1 MSVFEKHT
9 MGASHIPFIFHRF
22 EFKNKKN
29 VDVGN
34 WHENVE
40 LLYFTKGHATVTSD
54 DLHVDVEPGDIAI
67 INANRIHTIS
77 ADEPHHYYCLI
88 IDRAFCLSNHFDTNM
103 ISFTPKI
110 RDVEIA
116 ALIEEIAEE
125 YFGDSPYRIQ
135 MMRAAALK
143 IMSLL
148 CRHHSEGDNNPYIG
162 PPHLSAV
169 KRAIGYI
176 SSEYNKRLTLDI
188 IAEASGL
195 SKYYLAREFHKVT
208 GYTVVGYT
216 NLVRCNMA
224 KRMLAESEESIE
236 SVARSCGFGN
246 FSYFSK
252 VFLKTI
258 GMRPSDYRAASKSRA
273 LGESSV

>member
-9 MGASHIPFIFHRF
+9 MGESHIPFIFHRF
-22 EFKNKKN
+22 EIKDRKN

-34 WHENVE
+34 WHENIE

-54 DLHVDVEPGDIAI
+54 DLHVEVEPGDIAI

-77 ADEPHHYYCLI
+77 ADEVHHYYCLI
-88 IDRAFCLSNHFDTNM
+88 IDRAFCLSNHLDTNM
-103 ISFTPKI
+103 ISFAPKI
-110 RDVEIA
+110 RDPQISE
-116 ALIEEIAEE
+116 LIEEIAEE
-125 YFGDSPYRIQ
+125 YSADTPYRVQ

-148 CRHHSEGDNNPYIG
+148 CRHHSEGDNAPYIG

-176 SSEYNKRLTLDI
+176 SSEYDKRLTLDI

-195 SKYYLAREFHKVT
+195 SKYYLAREFHKAT
-208 GYTVVGYT
+208 GCTVVSYI

-224 KRMLAESEESIE
+224 RRMLSESEESIE
-236 SVARSCGFGN
+236 SIARSCGFGN

-252 VFLKTI
+252 VFLKTV
-258 GMRPSDYRAASKSRA
+258 GMRPSDYRDAIKKQNARKA
-273 LGESSV
+273 L

>member
-9 MGASHIPFIFHRF
+9 MGQSHIPFIFHSF
-22 EFKNKKN
+22 EFKGRKN

-34 WHENVE
+34 WHENIE

-54 DLHVDVEPGDIAI
+54 ELRFDVEPGEIAV
-67 INANRIHTIS
+67 INANRIHTTFS
-77 ADEPHHYYCLI
+77 DEPLHYYCLI
-88 IDRAFCLSNHFDTNM
+88 VDRAFCLSNHLDTNM
-103 ISFTPKI
+103 ITFTPKI
-110 RDVEIA
+110 HDDEIA
-116 ALIEEIAEE
+116 ALIEEIAKE
-125 YFGDSPYRIQ
+125 YSSDVPYRVQ

-148 CRHHSEGDNNPYIG
+148 CRHHSEGDNTPYIG

-176 SSEYNKRLTLDI
+176 SSKYDTRLTLDI

-208 GYTVVGYT
+208 GCTVVSYI

-224 KRMLAESEESIE
+224 KRLLSESEESIE
-236 SVARSCGFGN
+236 SIARSCGFGN

-252 VFLKTI
+252 VFMRTV

-273 LGESSV
+273 FGETV

>member
-9 MGASHIPFIFHRF
+9 MGESHIPFIFHRF
-22 EFKNKKN
+22 EIKDRKN

-34 WHENVE
+34 WHENIE

-54 DLHVDVEPGDIAI
+54 DLRVEVEPEDIAI

-77 ADEPHHYYCLI
+77 ADEVHHYYCLI
-88 IDRAFCLSNHFDTNM
+88 IDRAFCLSNHLDTNM
-103 ISFTPKI
+103 ISFAPKI
-110 RDVEIA
+110 RDAEIS
-116 ALIEEIAEE
+116 ALIEEIAGE
-125 YFGDSPYRIQ
+125 YFGDSPYRVQ

-143 IMSLL
+143 IISLL
-148 CRHHSEGDNNPYIG
+148 CRRHSADNNEPYIG

-176 SSEYNKRLTLDI
+176 SAKYDERLTLDI

-208 GYTVVGYT
+208 GCTVVSYV

-224 KRMLAESEESIE
+224 KRLLSESEESIE
-236 SVARSCGFGN
+236 GIARSCGFGN

-252 VFLKTI
+252 VFLKNV
-258 GMRPSDYRAASKSRA
+258 GMRPSDYRTASKSRA
-273 LGESSV
+273 HEKSV